1 MDKCT
6 MENIKIFLITNFMF
20 GLTREKKIWESKCK
34 YKNYIND
41 DKHLASWLILSLKN
55 VVGLCFSFNNKY
67 VVVTLTLKLPFKIKK
82 N

>member
-20 GLTREKKIWESKCK
+20 GLTREKKNWESKCK

-41 DKHLASWLILSLKN
+41 DKHLASWLITIS
-55 VVGLCFSFNNKY
+55 
-67 VVVTLTLKLPFKIKK
+67 KK
-82 N
+82 CGWPLFFIQ